1 MVISLR
7 LGRGSEVQE
16 QTKDSL
22 VPLALSF
29 YDLILGTSYSFFP
42 FFLFSSG
49 SLCQSTISCVYLYLY
64 SHSLW
69 CYNGDESLNEDSR

>member
-42 FFLFSSG
+42 FFCFRPGLFVRVPFHVCIYIYILTLSG
-49 SLCQSTISCVYLYLY
+49 VIMGMN
-64 SHSLW
+64 H
-69 CYNGDESLNEDSR
+69 